1 MYNIEHRI
9 KVSASQSW
17 ICFKVSC
24 PNKYKDPEAYSHYL
38 LFMFYPFRSEEQ
50 LKAGEP
56 LSYSA
61 KLLEAGL
68 INVVNENRSLVY
80 STELVAVFFVWKV
93 LC

>member
-1 MYNIEHRI
+1 MYSIEHRI

-24 PNKYKDPEAYSHYL
+24 LNKHKDPEAYSRHL
-38 LFMFYPFRSEEQ
+38 LFIFYPFRSEEQ

-68 INVVNENRSLVY
+68 INVINENKRFVY